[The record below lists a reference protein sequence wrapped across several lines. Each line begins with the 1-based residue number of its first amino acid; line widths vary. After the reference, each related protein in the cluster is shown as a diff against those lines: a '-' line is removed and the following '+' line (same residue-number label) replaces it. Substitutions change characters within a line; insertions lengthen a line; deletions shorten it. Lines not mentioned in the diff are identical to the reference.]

1 VLNPRLTPPRQYEV
15 RRGSLVIGTVRYI
28 RLAIALGTTPLLGIG
43 AAWAAD
49 SVNGTTQDGYGR
61 LTFNFSGNTPSKVSA
76 TTTGGVLAISFSD
89 KTMIDPASV
98 VAAMPRAITSG
109 KADADGKTLRFV
121 LTTPVKLHV
130 SQLGARAVV
139 DLAEPNFAG
148 TMPDLTPP
156 PKAVVKPV
164 DVASLPQIKLR
175 TGSYEKFT
183 RLVFDWPKDVS
194 YSVFPGAGKMTVRFN
209 APVRA
214 DVSAIARFAPPWVK
228 NAAWRIDG
236 QSTIFEFTTDSDSGY
251 HDFKDGNHVVL
262 DILAPKTDGTAY
274 VPPGTAKPLITKIGV
289 TAMKAAPAIK
299 PGASA
304 AQAQAIAQVS
314 EKLAAQQLADKNKL
328 AAKPADVKPDPKADP
343 KGGAAKPEV
352 KAAEVKP
359 ALAKPEPAQTA
370 ATVPTDTI
378 PVAEAKRTR
387 DGVVITFKGAGGRAN
402 AVFVRGLTA
411 WVVLENA
418 PNFDSRNLKTALGD
432 FAASM
437 EAVSSNGLGI
447 LRITLK
453 APAEIAARGIG
464 PNLDVEIA
472 PSVAPPSVVI
482 GFARNQADPKRASL
496 STLLPAADHA
506 FKLMDPAGGDLLTII
521 PAQAG
526 RGVPAIRNFADFAAL
541 PTASG
546 LVITPYADDL
556 LVTVDDSRVSIS
568 RPSGLALTPPQMPVA
583 QSPSALAH
591 YGDGPSYLNFAAWGP
606 AHGGSFLSTERK
618 LTQVAAQA
626 RPDKVGLARLNLSRF
641 YLANG
646 FAAESLGLL
655 NLLQSH
661 DPALAGDTQLVT
673 MRAAAEYMMGRMRD
687 AHNDLGGPGFDADRH
702 AAFWRG
708 LIEASME
715 DWRSAHAHLEQAGP
729 VMNRYSDVWK
739 AKAVLAD
746 ADAALGLGRLDLA
759 DAALMR
765 MPKDLDQ
772 KQALAAELAQA
783 RVLAAQNRYGKAAAH
798 FVAVEKSGDEKLA
811 AQAIFHHTNAA
822 LNAGAIDAKQAIDQL
837 ERLRFRWRG
846 DALEL
851 KTLRKLASLYTG
863 RGQWREGLKTL
874 RVATQ
879 NFTGQ
884 DAARVAQDDMRG
896 AFVNLFLKGG
906 ADKMKPVDAL
916 ALFYDNL
923 DLTPIGP
930 DGDDMIRRMSDRL
943 VAVDLLG
950 PAANLLAYQVD
961 KRLDG
966 IAKAQVATRL
976 AAVYLMDHKAD
987 KAVATIRDSQITGLP
1002 DEEMHQRM
1010 LLEAR
1015 AFAALKQWDNALD
1028 LIAVDQADDTKR
1040 LRADIYW
1047 DSGNWAIAGQKAEE
1061 MLEARWSD
1069 TVPLSDLDRAQ
1080 VMRTTVAY
1088 SLANDEASL
1097 KRMREHFASKM
1108 KGTPDANLF
1117 AVLAADIDQHGM
1129 AFREAAAKIASVD
1142 TLQSFMKD
1150 FNKRR
1155 SGAKS

>member
-1 VLNPRLTPPRQYEV
+1 MT
-15 RRGSLVIGTVRYI
+15 GTVRNI
-28 RLAIALGTTPLLGIG
+28 VLGLALCASS

-49 SVNGTTQDGYGR
+49 SVSGAVQNGYGR
-61 LTFNFSGNTPSKVSA
+61 LSFNTASKISA
-76 TTTGGVLAISFSD
+76 TSTGGVLAISFSD
-89 KTMIDPASV
+89 KTTIDPASI
-98 VAAMPRAITSG
+98 VAAMPKVLTSG

-121 LTTPVKLHV
+121 LSTPVKLHV
-130 SQLGARAVV
+130 SQLGAKAVV
-139 DLAEPNFAG
+139 DLAEPGFSG
-148 TMPDLTPP
+148 VMPDLVAP
-156 PKAVVKPV
+156 PKPAPKPL
-164 DVASLPQIKLR
+164 DVASLPEVKLR
-175 TGSYEKFT
+175 TGAYEKFT
-183 RLVFDWPKDVS
+183 RLVFDFPKDVS
-194 YSVFPGAGKMTVRFN
+194 YQVFPGAGKMTVKF
-209 APVRA
+209 ATPIRA

-236 QSTIFEFTTDSDSGY
+236 QSTIFEFDTDSDSGY
-251 HDFKDGNHVVL
+251 HDFKDGTHVVL

-274 VPPGTAKPLITKIGV
+274 VPPGSAKPSITKMGV
-289 TAMKAAPAIK
+289 TAMKAAPAAAAPAPAAPAIATK
-299 PGASA
+299 AGASSK
-304 AQAQAIAQVS
+304 QAEAIAQV
-314 EKLAAQQLADKNKL
+314 AQQLADKNKPKT
-328 AAKPADVKPDPKADP
+328 APVEAKPEPKAEAKADP
-343 KGGAAKPEV
+343 KAAKPEER
-352 KAAEVKP
+352 AAD
-359 ALAKPEPAQTA
+359 AKPTEQAA
-370 ATVPTDTI
+370 ATPAADAI
-378 PVAEAKRTR
+378 PVADAKRTP
-387 DGVVITFKGAGGRAN
+387 GGAIITFKGAGNRAS

-411 WVVLENA
+411 WVILENA
-418 PNFDSRNLKTALGD
+418 PNFDSHNLKAALGD
-432 FAASM
+432 FAAGM

-453 APAEIAARGIG
+453 KPAEIAARANG
-464 PNLDVEIA
+464 NSLDVEIA
-472 PSVAPPSVVI
+472 PSLAPPAVTI
-482 GFARNQADPKRASL
+482 GFARNQNDPKRASL

-506 FKLMDPAGGDLLTII
+506 FKILDPAGGDLLTII
-521 PAQAG
+521 PCQPG
-526 RGVPAIRNFADFAAL
+526 RGVPQVRSFADFAVLAS
-541 PTASG
+541 ASG

-556 LVTVDDSRVSIS
+556 QVTVDASRVSIG

-591 YGDGPSYLNFAAWGP
+591 YGDGPSYLNFASWGV
-606 AHGGSFLSTERK
+606 ASGGSFLATERK
-618 LTQVAAQA
+618 LTQIVAQA
-626 RPDKVGLARLNLSRF
+626 PQTLSNLPRLNLARF

-646 FAAESLGLL
+646 FASEALGLL
-655 NLLQSH
+655 NLLQQH

-673 MRAAAEYMMGRMRD
+673 MKAAAEYMMGRYRD
-687 AHNDLGGPGFDADRH
+687 AHNDLIGPNFDADRH

-708 LIEASME
+708 LIEAQME
-715 DWRSAHAHLEQAGP
+715 DWKNAHAHLEQAGP
-729 VMNRYSDVWK
+729 VMNRYSPAWQ
-739 AKAVLAD
+739 ATAYLAD

-759 DAALMR
+759 DAALQR
-765 MPKDLDQ
+765 MPKELDQ
-772 KQALAAELAQA
+772 KHALAAELAQA
-783 RVLAAQNRYGKAAAH
+783 RLMAAQTRYEGAAKH
-798 FVAVEKSGDEKLA
+798 FVAVEKGGDEKLA
-811 AQAIFHHTNAA
+811 AQAIFYHTDAA
-822 LNAGAIDAKQAIDQL
+822 LKATAITAPQAIEQL

-863 RGQWREGLKTL
+863 RGQWHEGLKTL

-879 NFTGQ
+879 NFGGQ

-930 DGDDMIRRMSDRL
+930 DGDEMIRRMSDRL

-987 KAVATIRDSQITGLP
+987 KAVAAIRDSQITGLP

-1028 LIAVDQADDTKR
+1028 LIAVDQAEDTKR

-1047 DSGNWAIAGQKAEE
+1047 ESGNWAIAGQKAEE

-1069 TVPLSDLDRAQ
+1069 TVPLSDNDRAQ
-1080 VMRTTVAY
+1080 VMRTAVAY

-1097 KRMREHFASKM
+1097 ARVRAHFAPKM

-1117 AVLAADIDQHGM
+1117 AVLSSDIDQHGL
-1129 AFREAAAKIASVD
+1129 AFREAAAKIASID

-1150 FNKRR
+1150 FAKRK
-1155 SGAKS
+1155 SDAKS